1 MALRMIEI
9 VLPPGYLNV
18 ALELIS
24 SQKPLD
30 FWEEEIGAEQTRIK
44 ILLLTEKT
52 ESMMDALEKR
62 FYKIDGFRMMLMAV
76 EASVPRPQPE
86 KDIPLAEKEAAAE
99 TKKKGKGSRVAREE
113 LYSDVTKMSKFSWVF
128 VVLIVLASIVA
139 AIGILRNNVVFII
152 GAMVIAPALGPNV
165 ALSLGTTLGDIS
177 LTRKAVRTVGV
188 GILAALVFSALIGI
202 VYEINPEIPE
212 LISRTEVNLG
222 DILLALAAGSAA
234 ALSMTT
240 GLLTALIGVMVAVA
254 LLPPLVTLGMLVG
267 SGQWDLAQGALLLFL
282 VNLICVNLA
291 GVVTF
296 LARGIRPLSWW
307 EAKRA
312 RKATRLAIVLWSSL
326 LVILAVLILLSQRT

>member
-1 MALRMIEI
+1 MPQRMIEI
-9 VLPPGYLNV
+9 VLPPGYKNV

-24 SQKPLD
+24 SHKPLD
-30 FWEEEIGAEQTRIK
+30 YWEEEIGGNQTRIK
-44 ILLLTEKT
+44 VLLLTEKT
-52 ESMMDALEKR
+52 GTMMDALEKR

-86 KDIPLAEKEAAAE
+86 KDISLTEKEASVE
-99 TKKKGKGSRVAREE
+99 KKKKGKGSRVSREE
-113 LYSDVTKMSKFSWVF
+113 LYSDVNKMSELSWVF
-128 VVLIVLASIVA
+128 VFLIALASIVA
-139 AIGILRNNVVFII
+139 AIGILRNNVVYII

-165 ALSLGTTLGDIS
+165 ALSLGTTLGDFN
-177 LTRKAVRTVGV
+177 LTRKAMRTVGI
-188 GILAALVFSALIGI
+188 GILAALIFSALIGI
-202 VYEINPEIPE
+202 VYDIDPEIPE

-234 ALSMTT
+234 TLSMTT

-254 LLPPLVTLGMLVG
+254 LLPPLVALGMLIG
-267 SGQWDLAQGALLLFL
+267 AGQWDLAQGALLLFL

-312 RKATRLAIVLWSSL
+312 KKAARLAIVLWSGL